1 MYFSEHAA
9 DVPTDV
15 VEHLLPAGETIV
27 LPRVGRI
34 GGGLAYRIAKRAADV
49 AVSACGLV
57 VLAVPMAAVAVA
69 VRLDSPG
76 PAIYRQVRV
85 GKGGRPFAICKFRT
99 MRWDAEAAGA
109 RWADADDERA
119 TRVGRVLR
127 RHHLDELPQLWN
139 VLKGDMSL
147 VGPRPERPAFCELF
161 EERLQGWGQRTLV
174 RPGIT
179 GLAQVV
185 GGSAML
191 PADKVLLDLEYI
203 ERRGAVLD
211 LSLALRTLG
220 AVARGDGG
228 R

>member
-1 MYFSEHAA
+1 MSVDLRCKHDRSLRE
-9 DVPTDV
+9 
-15 VEHLLPAGETIV
+15 
-27 LPRVGRI
+27 
-34 GGGLAYRIAKRAADV
+34 RAA
-49 AVSACGLV
+49 
-57 VLAVPMAAVAVA
+57 
-69 VRLDSPG
+69 
-76 PAIYRQVRV
+76 
-85 GKGGRPFAICKFRT
+85 
-99 MRWDAEAAGA
+99 
-109 RWADADDERA
+109 
-119 TRVGRVLR
+119 
-127 RHHLDELPQLWN
+127 
-139 VLKGDMSL
+139 
-147 VGPRPERPAFCELF
+147 ELF

-203 ERRGAVLD
+203 ERRGAALD

>member
-1 MYFSEHAA
+1 
-9 DVPTDV
+9 
-15 VEHLLPAGETIV
+15 
-27 LPRVGRI
+27 
-34 GGGLAYRIAKRAADV
+34 
-49 AVSACGLV
+49 
-57 VLAVPMAAVAVA
+57 
-69 VRLDSPG
+69 
-76 PAIYRQVRV
+76 
-85 GKGGRPFAICKFRT
+85 
-99 MRWDAEAAGA
+99 MRRDAEAAGA
-109 RWADADDERA
+109 RWADADDDRA

-203 ERRGAVLD
+203 ERRSAALD